1 MRRAL
6 PEPHQAR
13 PARSQAPIGLN
24 SKPSPLQALCPLQAL
39 PVVLHADWPL
49 HVLLPKHFVF
59 T

>member
-39 PVVLHADWPL
+39 PVVLHTD
-49 HVLLPKHFVF
+49 
-59 T
+59 